1 MKYMKLTPVE
11 QAQAHR
17 AEAREKCEGSY
28 QLVMHT
34 DTLVAIL
41 NDTKIGV
48 GNPGVFDEITADDL
62 PIEDVLKLHGAE
74 IRLDDRVLVGAVNRR
89 PCS

>member
-1 MKYMKLTPVE
+1 MITAIQ
-11 QAQAHR
+11 QAQAHKL
-17 AEAREKCEGSY
+17 EAFDNREGDY

-34 DTLVAIL
+34 DTLIRIL

-48 GNPGVFDEITADDL
+48 ENPGVFEHITADDL
-62 PIEDVLKLHGAE
+62 PITEVLKLHGAT

-89 PCS
+89 PC

>member
-1 MKYMKLTPVE
+1 MITAVQL
-11 QAQAHR
+11 AQAHKL
-17 AEAREKCEGSY
+17 EAFCNREGDY

-41 NDTKIGV
+41 NDTKIGDDH
-48 GNPGVFDEITADDL
+48 PGVFDQITEADL
-62 PIEDVLKLHGAE
+62 PVGLLKLHGAT

-89 PCS
+89 PC